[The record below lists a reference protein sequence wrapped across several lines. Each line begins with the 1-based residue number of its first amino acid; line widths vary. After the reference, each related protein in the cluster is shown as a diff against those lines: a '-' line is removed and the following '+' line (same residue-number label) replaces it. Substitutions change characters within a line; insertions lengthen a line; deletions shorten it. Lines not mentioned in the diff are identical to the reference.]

1 MPRDGLEVI
10 REDFPPLLAPRH
22 GGPLP
27 KKGDSTGLGKYS
39 EKVLA
44 LV

>member
-1 MPRDGLEVI
+1 MSCDGLEVI
-10 REDFPPLLAPRH
+10 REDFPPTCTMPWRPTA
-22 GGPLP
+22 